1 MTQGGKSRMEL
12 MKLTGED
19 FIDMVTA
26 GQSHL
31 AQNAEYVNSL
41 NVFPVPDGDTGTNM
55 NLTFSSG
62 AKAAQE
68 SNTNHIGKVGQALSK
83 GLLMGARGNSGV
95 ILSQLFRGFSKAI
108 EAKAEIN
115 AWEFAQAFQGG
126 VDAAYKAIMK
136 PVEGTILTVARESA
150 EAAKVKAETTDNI
163 IEVMEETLA
172 AAKKSLDNTPELL
185 AVLKEVG
192 VVDSGGQGLLYVYE
206 GFLSSLKGEKV
217 AVQEEPELEE
227 LVRAEHHRNSVHDI
241 INTEDIEF
249 GYCTEIMVR
258 LGEGE
263 TVEQEFD
270 YDEFRN
276 HLNELGDSL
285 LVIADDEI
293 VKVHV
298 HTETPGEVMN
308 YGQKFGSLV
317 KIKVDNMREQH
328 SALHEADE
336 QSAVEP
342 AAAPKKPQETK
353 EIAVISVSAGSGIKE
368 LFESFGVDYVIEG
381 GQTMNPS
388 TQDFL
393 DAMEEVPAKHYIL
406 LPNNSN
412 IFMAAEQAAEVS
424 ETDVAVVKTRS
435 IQQGLNAMLAFNPHT
450 SLDENQEMMTE
461 ELQYV
466 VSGQIT
472 FAVRDTE
479 INDLQ
484 IKKDDF
490 MGLIDGDIK
499 VTNSDLETTSL
510 ETIKQMITDD
520 SEIITLLYGE
530 NSEEALIDS
539 LVDQLEALYPEI
551 EIETHEG
558 GQPVYPLL
566 ISVE

>member
-1 MTQGGKSRMEL
+1 MAQGGKSGMEL

-19 FIDMVTA
+19 FRGMITA
-26 GQSHL
+26 GQTHL

-68 SNTNHIGKVGQALSK
+68 SDTDHIGKVGQALSK

-108 EAKAEIN
+108 EEKKEIN

-150 EAAKVKAETTDNI
+150 EAAKVKAENTDNI
-163 IEVMEETLA
+163 IEVMEETLS

-206 GFLSSLKGEKV
+206 GFLSALKGEKV

-227 LVRAEHHRNSVHDI
+227 LVRAEHHRNPVHDV

-258 LGEGE
+258 SGEGE

-276 HLNELGDSL
+276 HLNEFGDSL

-328 SALHEADE
+328 TALHESSERDAE
-336 QSAVEP
+336 EP
-342 AAAPKKPQETK
+342 ATSPKKSKEIK

-393 DAMEEVPAKHYIL
+393 DAMKEVPAKSYIL

-412 IFMAAEQAAEVS
+412 IFMAAEQATEVS
-424 ETDVAVVKTRS
+424 DVDAAVVKTRS
-435 IQQGLNAMLAFNPHT
+435 IQQGLNAMLAFNPQT
-450 SLDENQEMMTE
+450 SLEENQEMMTE

-472 FAVRDTE
+472 FAIRDTE
-479 INDLQ
+479 INHLK

-499 VTNSDLETTSL
+499 VTDSDLETTSL
-510 ETIKQMITDD
+510 ETIKQMVTDD

-530 NSEEALIDS
+530 NSEETAIDS
-539 LVDQLEALYPEI
+539 LVEQLGELYPEI

>member
-1 MTQGGKSRMEL
+1 MEL
-12 MKLTGED
+12 AKLTGKD
-19 FIDMVTA
+19 FENMIAA
-26 GQSHL
+26 GQAHL

-62 AKAAQE
+62 TKAVKE
-68 SNTNHIGKVGQALSK
+68 NTNTEIGKIGQTLSK

-95 ILSQLFRGFSKAI
+95 ILSQLFRGFSKSI
-108 EAKAEIN
+108 ESKTEIN
-115 AWEFAQAFQGG
+115 TLEFAQAFQAG
-126 VDAAYKAIMK
+126 VDSAYKAIMK

-150 EAAKVKAETTDNI
+150 EAGRNKAQTTDDI
-163 IEVMEETLA
+163 IVVMEEILDA
-172 AAKKSLDNTPELL
+172 ARISLENTPELL

-192 VVDSGGQGLLYVYE
+192 VVDSGGQRLVYDYE
-206 GFLSSLKGEKV
+206 GFLSSLTGEEIET
-217 AVQEEPELEE
+217 EEEVDLEE
-227 LVRAEHHRNSVHDI
+227 LVRAEHHRGSVHEAM
-241 INTEDIEF
+241 TAEEIEF
-249 GYCTEIMVR
+249 GFCTEIMIR
-258 LGEGE
+258 LEDGEL
-263 TVEQEFD
+263 VDSEFD

-298 HTETPGEVMN
+298 HTERPGEVMN
-308 YGQKFGSLV
+308 YGQKFGTLTH
-317 KIKVDNMREQH
+317 IKVDNMREQH
-328 SALHEADE
+328 AALGDSTET
-336 QSAVEP
+336 STST
-342 AAAPKKPQETK
+342 KTKTKQEVK
-353 EIAVISVSAGSGIKE
+353 EVAVISVAAGSGIKE

-393 DAMEEVPAKHYIL
+393 DAMEEVPAKNYVL

-412 IFMAAEQAAEVS
+412 IFMAANQATEVS
-424 ETDVAVVKTRS
+424 EANAVVIETRTV
-435 IQQGLNAMLAFNPHT
+435 QQGLNAMLAYNPEME
-450 SLDENQEMMTE
+450 LEDLQEMMTE

-466 VSGQIT
+466 TSGQIT
-472 FAVRDTE
+472 FAIRDTE
-479 INDLQ
+479 ISGLE

-499 VTNSDLETTSL
+499 VADPELEKASL
-510 ETIKQMITDD
+510 ETIKQMVTED

-530 NSEEALIDS
+530 NSTNELIDS
-539 LVDQLEALYPEI
+539 LVEQLEELYPEI

>member
-1 MTQGGKSRMEL
+1 MEL
-12 MKLTGED
+12 MKLSGND
-19 FIDMVTA
+19 FKDMIA
-26 GQSHL
+26 SGQARL
-31 AQNAEYVNSL
+31 AENTDYVNSL

-62 AKAAQE
+62 ATAVKE
-68 SNTNHIGKVGQALSK
+68 SSSNHIGEKGQALSK

-95 ILSQLFRGFSKAI
+95 ILSQLFRGFSKSM
-108 EAKAEIN
+108 EAKETIN
-115 AWEFAQAFQGG
+115 AWEFAQAFQAG
-126 VDAAYKAIMK
+126 VDSAYKAIMK

-150 EAAKVKAETTDNI
+150 EAGKMKAEETENI
-163 IEVMEETLA
+163 IEVMQAILDEANT
-172 AAKKSLDNTPELL
+172 SLENTPELL

-192 VVDSGGQGLLYVYE
+192 VVDSGGQGLVYVYE
-206 GFLSSLKGEKV
+206 GFLSSLTGEKIET
-217 AVQEEPELEE
+217 QEEPELDE

-263 TVEQEFD
+263 TVDSEFD
-270 YDEFRN
+270 YDAFRN

-308 YGQKFGSLV
+308 YGQKFGSLM

-328 SALHEADE
+328 SALNHSESHTAMTEAK
-336 QSAVEP
+336 P
-342 AAAPKKPQETK
+342 AQK
-353 EIAVISVSAGSGIKE
+353 EVKEMAVISVAAGAGIKA

-393 DAMEEVPAKHYIL
+393 DAMEEVPAHNYIL

-412 IFMAAEQAAEVS
+412 IFMAAKQATEVS
-424 ETDVAVVKTRS
+424 EINAAVVESRS
-435 IQQGLNAMLAFNPHT
+435 IQQGLNSMLAYNPQG
-450 SLDENQEMMTE
+450 SLEENQEMMTE
-461 ELQYV
+461 ELSYV
-466 VSGQIT
+466 TSGQVTNAI
-472 FAVRDTE
+472 RDTE
-479 INDLQ
+479 IGGLS

-490 MGLIDGDIK
+490 MGLVDGDIE
-499 VTNSDLETTSL
+499 VSDPDLETASL
-510 ETIKQMITDD
+510 ETIKKMVTAD

-530 NSEEALIDS
+530 NAEERLIDA
-539 LVDQLEALYPEI
+539 LVEQLEELYPEI
-551 EIETHEG
+551 EVETHDG